1 MLFLPLFYSLL
12 VSNFVCKLSFLL
24 ISGNISLILHGTSA
38 VRTLEDLAR
47 GLATV
52 LVRISSLF
60 HFVCRQETM
69 IGNVHS
75 YAEAEQGNPQ
85 TVRDGD
91 ISACLQ
97 RLENL
102 ESLCNDMMSKPPDMP
117 KDKELVLLQS
127 FDRIKSLEADLERTK
142 VVSCFPY

>member
-60 HFVCRQETM
+60 HFVCRQGTM

-91 ISACLQ
+91 MSACLQ

-142 VVSCFPY
+142 AVSSFPY